1 MIEYFSKVL
10 IKSPFFTINKALL
23 DFQLTKTVRVCH
35 CRKYCSVFHLFY
47 ENFRIQLVHDEVK
60 FVEVFMRHGKSNLIK
75 SAFLAA
81 LSKQQFEMLIG
92 HEMFELNYLALLNEL
107 MKHLF
112 VFNDHGKYLLYQIVI
127 LNCFLIMK
135 DIYTSL

>member
-10 IKSPFFTINKALL
+10 IKSPFFTIKKAFF
-23 DFQLTKTVRVCH
+23 DFQLTKTIRVCQ
-35 CRKYCSVFHLFY
+35 CCKYCGVLHLLY

-92 HEMFELNYLALLNEL
+92 HKMFELDYLSLLNEL

-112 VFNDHGKYLLYQIVI
+112 VFNDHGKYLLDQIVI
-127 LNCFLIMK
+127 LNCILIMK

>member
-1 MIEYFSKVL
+1 
-10 IKSPFFTINKALL
+10 
-23 DFQLTKTVRVCH
+23 
-35 CRKYCSVFHLFY
+35 
-47 ENFRIQLVHDEVK
+47 
-60 FVEVFMRHGKSNLIK
+60 
-75 SAFLAA
+75 
-81 LSKQQFEMLIG
+81 MLIG
-92 HEMFELNYLALLNEL
+92 HEMFELNNLAFLNEL

>member
-1 MIEYFSKVL
+1 M
-10 IKSPFFTINKALL
+10 
-23 DFQLTKTVRVCH
+23 
-35 CRKYCSVFHLFY
+35 FHLLY

-92 HEMFELNYLALLNEL
+92 HEMFELDYLSLLNEL

-112 VFNDHGKYLLYQIVI
+112 VFNDHGKYLLDQIVI
-127 LNCFLIMK
+127 LNCILIMK